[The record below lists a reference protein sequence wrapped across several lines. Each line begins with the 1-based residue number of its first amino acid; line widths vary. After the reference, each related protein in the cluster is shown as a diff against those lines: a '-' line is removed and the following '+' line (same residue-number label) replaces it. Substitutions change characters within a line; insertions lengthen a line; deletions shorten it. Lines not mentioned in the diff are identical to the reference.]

1 MPGTESGD
9 LASVVHIPC
18 ATGWSPFLVVRSPSG
33 CCLDLPLLEQSAS
46 PSFRLGLGTT
56 VPGKEKVGVSR
67 DDVTVLQGCRS

>member
-1 MPGTESGD
+1 M
-9 LASVVHIPC
+9 
-18 ATGWSPFLVVRSPSG
+18 VRSPSG